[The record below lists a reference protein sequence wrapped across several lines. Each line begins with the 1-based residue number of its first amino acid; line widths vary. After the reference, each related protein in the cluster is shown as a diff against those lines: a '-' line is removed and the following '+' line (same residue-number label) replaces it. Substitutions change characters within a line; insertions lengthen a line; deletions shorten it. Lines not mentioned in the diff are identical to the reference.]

1 MPGAGCVPSLLRVQ
15 SQTCNSREFKQ
26 DWPGCSPVTTDFAH
40 PNFLS
45 LRKVTSDTVVGFPG
59 DRWFPRCSGRVS
71 PPGGAQGLPTVHL
84 QEEWGGPRT
93 LRGDRGPK
101 PRSPRR
107 PAVFFS
113 ASISPTTNTPG
124 ASTFRPA
131 RGGSLPR
138 TLRGAGG
145 SPHSRFRGFAV
156 WEKWTLSLGLSPHLA
171 TVRGVRSTGPCR
183 KGPQRTS
190 PRLCSGLWLVQP
202 KELRWQT
209 KALGRWGPSS
219 YLDWRR

>member
-1 MPGAGCVPSLLRVQ
+1 MSVLGTGCVPSLLRVQ

-26 DWPGCSPVTTDFAH
+26 DWPGCSPVTTDFARAH

-45 LRKVTSDTVVGFPG
+45 LRKVTSDTMVGFPG

-93 LRGDRGPK
+93 LRGERGSK

-124 ASTFRPA
+124 ASAFRPA
-131 RGGSLPR
+131 R
-138 TLRGAGG
+138 GG

-156 WEKWTLSLGLSPHLA
+156 WEK
-171 TVRGVRSTGPCR
+171 
-183 KGPQRTS
+183 
-190 PRLCSGLWLVQP
+190 
-202 KELRWQT
+202 
-209 KALGRWGPSS
+209 
-219 YLDWRR
+219 